1 MPRTSRPAR
10 PKRAAAKTNG
20 ASAEASMPFISIT
33 HDDIARRAYELFERS
48 GAGHGADLQ
57 HWFEAEQQLLQRQ

>member
-20 ASAEASMPFISIT
+20 ASAESMPFISIT

-48 GAGHGADLQ
+48 GAGHGSDLQ